1 MAIYHL
7 SVRVGSRAGG
17 QSATAKAMYNQR
29 QGDYA
34 HRRLELVH
42 SASGNMPA
50 WAGKPLQYW
59 QAADANERANGNLFR
74 EVEAALPHELP
85 LPTACALAEQFAKDL
100 CGPQGLPWELAVH
113 NKAGNWHFHL
123 LMSER
128 MHDGHDRSAD
138 TWFRRAAVRGKDPAS
153 GGAKKA
159 DLGQSRAWL
168 TTTREAWAVA
178 CNRALEL
185 HGHEARIDHRSLA
198 DQGVDRLPQIHLGP
212 HIGAMEARG
221 IRTERGALALE
232 IAETNQRIEA
242 LEQELRHGHDLGS
255 DQGREVSRPGGP
267 GAGAPVPGP
276 GLDSGRFSGL
286 DVEGVGAGPGPGP
299 ELGPGA
305 GLGGGRVAGG
315 PEADRPDLDRSG
327 QGPEGLRA
335 GGPRSGGGVAGG
347 PGVRVEADGLH
358 GIGGGTDWSGPAD
371 RIRVMAAS
379 RPSVDAADQPRRGPG
394 GRDAE
399 GGRMGAWDKT
409 RTQVERQLK
418 GMGAELFDVGVE
430 RPDKGMLPDLNN
442 LTAKEVLA
450 MVDQLKAYNAR
461 GENIYIRPSVRER
474 EALVMVDDLT
484 PATVE
489 RLKVDGLAPAVIVE
503 SSPGNVQAWIRLK
516 DRGEKLERSERSQ
529 LGRVLAST
537 YGGDPAAIDFAR
549 FGRLA
554 GFTNRK
560 PHHVGGTGL
569 FPFARLVSY
578 NGKTAEKAP
587 DVLSKA
593 KVEHWAHRDR
603 SMAQDVQA
611 FARDFVTP
619 DLAHW
624 YREGWAM
631 LQTKYQADLDRSR
644 ADWML
649 VLAMAERKGADLGKI
664 AAVVAQNSPGLAD
677 RKHNVPDY
685 LVRTVGKAAAWLE
698 AKAGGEKWEEV
709 RDTLLERAQPY
720 MSQIMDGVD
729 RAEKALAQERA
740 QVSQRSYGM
749 ER

>member
-42 SASGNMPA
+42 SASGNMPT

-85 LPTACALAEQFAKDL
+85 LPVASELAEQFARDL
-100 CGPQGLPWELAVH
+100 CGPRGLPWELAVH
-113 NKAGNWHFHL
+113 NKEGNWHFHL

-128 MHDGHDRSAD
+128 MNDGHDRSAD
-138 TWFRRAAVRGKDPAS
+138 TWFRRAAVKGKDPAT

-168 TTTREAWAVA
+168 ATTREAWAVA

-198 DQGVDRLPQIHLGP
+198 DQGVGRLPQIHLGP
-212 HIGAMEARG
+212 HIAAMEARG

-232 IAETNQRIEA
+232 IEETNQRIEA

-276 GLDSGRFSGL
+276 GADRGRLSGL
-286 DVEGVGAGPGPGP
+286 DAEGVGAVPGPGP

-305 GLGGGRVAGG
+305 GLGGGRMAGG
-315 PEADRPDLDRSG
+315 TGEDRPDVGGRG
-327 QGPEGLRA
+327 QDSEGLRA
-335 GGPRSGGGVAGG
+335 GGPRGGGGAAGG
-347 PGVRVEADGLH
+347 PGVRVEADGLN
-358 GIGGGTDWSGPAD
+358 GLDSGPDWSGPLD
-371 RIRVMAAS
+371 RICVVAAT
-379 RPSVDAADQPRRGPG
+379 RPGTLPPGEHRPGPARGAD
-394 GRDAE
+394 E
-399 GGRMGAWDKT
+399 GGRMAGWDKT

-418 GMGAELFDVGVE
+418 GMGAALFDIGVE
-430 RPDKGMLPDLNN
+430 RPDKGMLPDLNG

-461 GENIYIRPSVRER
+461 GENIYVRPSVRER

-489 RLKVDGLAPAVIVE
+489 RLKADGLAPAVIVE

-516 DRGEKLERSERSQ
+516 DRGEKLERAERSQ

-560 PHHVGGTGL
+560 PHHVGDTGF

-578 NGKTAEKAP
+578 NGKVAEKAP

-593 KVEHWAHRDR
+593 TVAHRGHRGR

-631 LQTKYQADLDRSR
+631 LQAKYQADLDRSR

-698 AKAGGEKWEEV
+698 AKAGGEKWEDV

-720 MSQIMDGVD
+720 MGQLMDGVD
-729 RAEKALAQERA
+729 QAEKALAQERA
-740 QVSQRSYGM
+740 QVRQRSYGM
-749 ER
+749 SR

>member
-1 MAIYHL
+1 MA
-7 SVRVGSRAGG
+7 G
-17 QSATAKAMYNQR
+17 
-29 QGDYA
+29 
-34 HRRLELVH
+34 
-42 SASGNMPA
+42 
-50 WAGKPLQYW
+50 
-59 QAADANERANGNLFR
+59 
-74 EVEAALPHELP
+74 
-85 LPTACALAEQFAKDL
+85 
-100 CGPQGLPWELAVH
+100 
-113 NKAGNWHFHL
+113 
-123 LMSER
+123 
-128 MHDGHDRSAD
+128 
-138 TWFRRAAVRGKDPAS
+138 
-153 GGAKKA
+153 
-159 DLGQSRAWL
+159 
-168 TTTREAWAVA
+168 
-178 CNRALEL
+178 
-185 HGHEARIDHRSLA
+185 
-198 DQGVDRLPQIHLGP
+198 
-212 HIGAMEARG
+212 
-221 IRTERGALALE
+221 
-232 IAETNQRIEA
+232 
-242 LEQELRHGHDLGS
+242 
-255 DQGREVSRPGGP
+255 
-267 GAGAPVPGP
+267 
-276 GLDSGRFSGL
+276 
-286 DVEGVGAGPGPGP
+286 
-299 ELGPGA
+299 
-305 GLGGGRVAGG
+305 
-315 PEADRPDLDRSG
+315 
-327 QGPEGLRA
+327 
-335 GGPRSGGGVAGG
+335 
-347 PGVRVEADGLH
+347 
-358 GIGGGTDWSGPAD
+358 
-371 RIRVMAAS
+371 
-379 RPSVDAADQPRRGPG
+379 
-394 GRDAE
+394 
-399 GGRMGAWDKT
+399 WDKT

-430 RPDKGMLPDLNN
+430 RPDKGMLPDLNG

-489 RLKVDGLAPAVIVE
+489 RLKADGLAPAVIVE

-516 DRGEKLERSERSQ
+516 DRGEKLDRAERSQ
-529 LGRVLAST
+529 MGRVLAST

-560 PHHVGGTGL
+560 PHHVGDTGF

-578 NGKTAEKAP
+578 NGKAAEKAP

-593 KVEHWAHRDR
+593 KVEHLNHRDR

-611 FARDFVTP
+611 FAKDFVTP

-631 LQTKYQADLDRSR
+631 LQTKYQSDLDRSK

-698 AKAGGEKWEEV
+698 AKAAGEKWEDV

-720 MSQIMDGVD
+720 MGQLMDGVG

-740 QVSQRSYGM
+740 QARQRSYGM